1 MIKRFPKGFGM
12 KIIFRIFRS
21 VEKYFQ
27 KNFFGYGE
35 GDFGKISTV
44 KYYKGCIESKTRK
57 AKGAEVNIL
66 HKKRWFDVKKLFFN
80 KNILGWTSYGLVKKH
95 H

>member
-44 KYYKGCIESKTRK
+44 KY
-57 AKGAEVNIL
+57 
-66 HKKRWFDVKKLFFN
+66 
-80 KNILGWTSYGLVKKH
+80 
-95 H
+95 

>member
-1 MIKRFPKGFGM
+1 MKEEKKSHLFGIGTEMYVFVNNFVHFTFQALKLEKWPVPNMIKRFPKGFGM
-12 KIIFRIFRS
+12 KIIFRIVRS

-44 KYYKGCIESKTRK
+44 KY
-57 AKGAEVNIL
+57 
-66 HKKRWFDVKKLFFN
+66 
-80 KNILGWTSYGLVKKH
+80 
-95 H
+95 

>member
-12 KIIFRIFRS
+12 KIIFWIFRS

-27 KNFFGYGE
+27 KDFFGYGE

-44 KYYKGCIESKTRK
+44 KY
-57 AKGAEVNIL
+57 
-66 HKKRWFDVKKLFFN
+66 
-80 KNILGWTSYGLVKKH
+80 
-95 H
+95 

>member
-1 MIKRFPKGFGM
+1 M

-27 KNFFGYGE
+27 NFFLGTE
-35 GDFGKISTV
+35 KVILARSVQLSTLKV
-44 KYYKGCIESKTRK
+44 GCIESKTRK
-57 AKGAEVNIL
+57 AKEAEVNIL
-66 HKKRWFDVKKLFFN
+66 HKKRWFDVKKIFFN
-80 KNILGWTSYGLVKKH
+80 KNILGWSSYGGLVEKH